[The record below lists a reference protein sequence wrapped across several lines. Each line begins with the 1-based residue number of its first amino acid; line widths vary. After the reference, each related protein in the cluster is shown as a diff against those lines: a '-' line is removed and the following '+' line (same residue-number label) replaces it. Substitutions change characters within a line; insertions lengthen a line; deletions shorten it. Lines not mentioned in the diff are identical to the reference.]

1 MPGQNPRPMNRAL
14 WLFAVLSSNA
24 VLAQQAPG
32 AGAPV
37 APVADAP
44 AMEAAPADLA
54 PTPVSG
60 TTAPP
65 AAPAAPDD
73 DTRVK
78 AGFGEGV
85 TVQHGPF
92 KLNLRGRMQ
101 LQGFAVVPTE
111 GSSAHRANG
120 IMVRRARL
128 ALKTELPYELSLH
141 LQLAFSNLDMEPDL
155 PNVLRDFYGEW
166 RRFRDVSVRFGQGKV
181 QYGVERVISSSAQQF
196 VDRSVVV
203 GEFNLDRDVGLTL
216 FSDDLFGWGGRL
228 QYAVSVF
235 GGDGRNR
242 IGTNQGLLYAA
253 RLRVS
258 PFGKFDEKWEGD
270 PDRSDR
276 VRLGL
281 GGGVAYNVM
290 TNRPRSTTST
300 PYVANTFDY
309 LHAGADLVFKWKGF
323 SLAGELMWRQADALS
338 KAGTYKGASVTEF
351 SRPGFGWFAQ
361 AGYYALPWLEVAARY
376 GDVRPADGADPKFTR
391 TREIGG
397 TVNFMAKKHDLK
409 LQADYFWLDDGNF
422 GDGRHQVRVQAQIFF

>member
-1 MPGQNPRPMNRAL
+1 MNRAL
-14 WLFAVLSSNA
+14 WLVAVLSSSGA
-24 VLAQQAPG
+24 LAHESADGG
-32 AGAPV
+32 A
-37 APVADAP
+37 ADAP
-44 AMEAAPADLA
+44 GSDVPAPSVEVA
-54 PTPVSG
+54 TP
-60 TTAPP
+60 PP
-65 AAPAAPDD
+65 AVPEEG
-73 DTRVK
+73 TKVQ
-78 AGFGEGV
+78 AGFGEGL

-111 GSSAHRANG
+111 DSSAQRANG

-128 ALKTELPYELSLH
+128 ALKTELPYQLSLH

-155 PNVLRDFYGEW
+155 PNVLRDFYAEW

-196 VDRSVVV
+196 ADRSVVV
-203 GEFNLDRDVGLTL
+203 AEFNLDRDVGVTL

-242 IGTNQGLLYAA
+242 IGANQGLLYAA
-253 RLRVS
+253 RVRVS

-276 VRLGL
+276 VRLGV

-300 PYVANTFDY
+300 PYLANTFDY

-323 SLAGELMWRQADALS
+323 SVASELFWRQADALS
-338 KAGTYKGASVTEF
+338 KTGTYKGMSVTEY
-351 SRPGFGWFAQ
+351 SRPGWGWFAQ
-361 AGYYALPWLEVAARY
+361 AGYYVLPWLELGARY
-376 GDVRPADGADPKFTR
+376 GDARPFEGADPNFTR

-397 TVNFMAKKHDLK
+397 TLNFMVKKHDLK
-409 LQADYFWLDDGNF
+409 LQVDYFWLDDGNF
-422 GDGRHQVRVQAQIFF
+422 GDGRHQVRAQAQIFF